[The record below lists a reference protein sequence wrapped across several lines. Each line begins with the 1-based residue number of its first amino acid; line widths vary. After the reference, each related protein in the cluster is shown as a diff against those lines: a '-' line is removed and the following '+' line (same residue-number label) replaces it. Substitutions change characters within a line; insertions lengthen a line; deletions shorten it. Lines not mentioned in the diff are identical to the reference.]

1 MRDIVVNN
9 LGCRQSKGS
18 IINPYMG
25 MRPKC
30 DTSTDETLKIGKC
43 QMNFV
48 ALRHEDPL
56 VFDLVQFSQTT
67 VKQPPSSYTAIRT
80 MHGLVFGCP
89 THYTRGIQ
97 DVDIQN
103 GSILKQLS
111 LS

>member
-1 MRDIVVNN
+1 M
-9 LGCRQSKGS
+9 S
-18 IINPYMG
+18 ITWGVDNPKAASSIRKKG

-43 QMNFV
+43 QINFV

-56 VFDLVQFSQTT
+56 VFDLVPFSQTT

-89 THYTRGIQ
+89 THYTRGI
-97 DVDIQN
+97 
-103 GSILKQLS
+103 
-111 LS
+111 